1 VDGAPVAAVS
11 EEPSVADL
19 PPPYFGRRP
28 PDELGCAVAVAVLAA
43 GLVLAI
49 GLGVGPV
56 MRWIG
61 WP

>member
-1 VDGAPVAAVS
+1 VS

-28 PDELGCAVAVAVLAA
+28 PSRLGCAAMVIVLVVGPLLAV
-43 GLVLAI
+43 
-49 GLGVGPV
+49 GLGFGLV
-56 MRWIG
+56 MRWMG